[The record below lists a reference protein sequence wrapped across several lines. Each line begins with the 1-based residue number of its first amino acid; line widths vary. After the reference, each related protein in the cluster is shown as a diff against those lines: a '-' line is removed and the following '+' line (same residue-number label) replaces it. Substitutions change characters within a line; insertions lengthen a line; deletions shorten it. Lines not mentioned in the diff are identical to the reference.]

1 MGKALGRLW
10 EGFWGVAVRYG
21 VQGSP
26 GWGQGVET
34 GAGGAASGPH
44 RCHPLATSSA
54 AVPAVAP
61 HSASPAGP
69 QAEPGPGA
77 QRPLRPPP
85 NPVSSRFLR
94 PRSQRGREAPAG
106 GGGGRPGAGWRC
118 RRAGQE
124 GRGAERS
131 GASSPLR
138 ACCGSAG
145 GQRAAGKAERS
156 GCLRGSGFGLRLP
169 SERKSKAAVSGDSVR
184 ARRPPRSCKPRSD
197 WERAQERSRVWSR
210 FSSFPL
216 PARD

>member
-1 MGKALGRLW
+1 M
-10 EGFWGVAVRYG
+10 RYG

-124 GRGAERS
+124 GRGAERGELS
-131 GASSPLR
+131 PPRLLRLRGRAACCREGREVWLLEGLGLWAEAALREEKQGCGVWGFSTCTSPSPLLQT
-138 ACCGSAG
+138 A
-145 GQRAAGKAERS
+145 
-156 GCLRGSGFGLRLP
+156 L
-169 SERKSKAAVSGDSVR
+169 
-184 ARRPPRSCKPRSD
+184 
-197 WERAQERSRVWSR
+197 
-210 FSSFPL
+210 
-216 PARD
+216 